1 MATIQKAQEAV
12 AIPAE
17 VAREPKPR
25 KLTWTPYAFM
35 LPSAILVI
43 LFFFIPA
50 LILFYISMTN
60 QSSANFS
67 NPDFIG
73 LQNFKTILNDRFV
86 GKIFQNTV
94 FYVVMTLTFFN
105 VGLALIISLVT
116 THIERRAGIFFR
128 TIWMLP
134 RLTPSVVYIM
144 MWKRI
149 AAGPPFG
156 ILNQFLA
163 PFGFEGV
170 NWLSAQG
177 NPWLFVILSNGF
189 IGASFG
195 MIIFTSA
202 IESIP
207 KELMRAA
214 LVDGASILQRIRYV
228 ILPELRWPLL
238 FVVTYQ
244 SLSLLT
250 SFELIWLLTDGGPGL
265 YRTEVWA
272 LTAYKRALANYFG
285 NAQWGYASAWAVFLV
300 IIGVILAVVY
310 MRYFRFNELVEE
322 PKIEVL

>member
-1 MATIQKAQEAV
+1 MATISKIQMADGSQGEAQGADTQQ
-12 AIPAE
+12 
-17 VAREPKPR
+17 RN
-25 KLTWTPYAFM
+25 WTPYWFM
-35 LPSAILVI
+35 MPSAVLVI

-50 LILFYISMTN
+50 VLLFYVSTTN
-60 QSSANFS
+60 QASSNFG
-67 NPDFIG
+67 NPDNVG
-73 LQNFKTILNDRFV
+73 LHNYETILNDRFV

-94 FYVVMTLTFFN
+94 FYVVVTLGLFN
-105 VGLALIISLVT
+105 VGMALVIALVT
-116 THIERRAGIFFR
+116 THIDRRSGILFR
-128 TIWMLP
+128 TLWMLP
-134 RLTPSVVYIM
+134 RLTPTVIYIM

-149 AAGPPFG
+149 ATGPPYG
-156 ILNQFLA
+156 IFNQLME
-163 PFGFEGV
+163 PFGVEGI
-170 NWLSAQG
+170 NWLSAKG
-177 NPWLFVILSNGF
+177 NAWLFVIMTNGF

-207 KELMRAA
+207 KAQMRAA
-214 LVDGASILQRIRYV
+214 LVDGATTLQRIRFV
-228 ILPELRWPLL
+228 ILPALRWPLL

-300 IIGVILAVVY
+300 IIGITLSVIY
-310 MRYFRFNELVEE
+310 MRYFRFGELVSE

>member
-1 MATIQKAQEAV
+1 MATVSQ
-12 AIPAE
+12 
-17 VAREPKPR
+17 ARESAIAAAEAR
-25 KLTWTPYAFM
+25 RRNWTPYLFLA
-35 LPSAILVI
+35 PSAVLVL

-50 LILFYISMTN
+50 ILLFWVSLTN
-60 QSSANFS
+60 QASSNFS

-73 LQNFKTILNDRFV
+73 LENYRIILNDRFV
-86 GKIFQNTV
+86 GTIFLNTI
-94 FYVVMTLTFFN
+94 FYVVVTLICFN
-105 VGLALIISLVT
+105 VGMALIIALVS
-116 THIERRAGIFFR
+116 THIDRRSGIFFR
-128 TIWMLP
+128 TLWMLP
-134 RLTPSVVYIM
+134 RLTPSVIYIM

-149 AAGPPFG
+149 AAGPPYG
-156 ILNQFLA
+156 ILNALLA
-163 PFGFEGV
+163 PLGVEGV
-170 NWLSAQG
+170 NWLSAHG
-177 NPWLFVILSNGF
+177 SPWLFVILSNGF

-214 LVDGASILQRIRYV
+214 LVDGATIWQRIRFL
-228 ILPELRWPLL
+228 ILPYLRWPLL

-250 SFELIWLLTDGGPGL
+250 SFEMIWLLTDGGPGL

-285 NAQWGYASAWAVFLV
+285 NAQWGQASAWAVFLV
-300 IIGVILAVVY
+300 IIGIALSVIY
-310 MRYFRFNELVEE
+310 MRYFRFGELVSE